1 MAKPSENPTKAAPRS
16 SIRRRLNALVLGAV
30 ALSTVPVAGLF
41 ISREVT
47 RQAQA
52 RWVTVTA
59 VADLL
64 ASEAAD
70 AARSDDHVAAF
81 AVLRAVTRTPGVSY
95 ARIEDAHGAVLAE
108 TGLGARLHSD
118 TMLDAEAATPDLR
131 SLVLSRT
138 VAVTAPIR
146 FGYHTLGRVVIVHT
160 DDDFMRSLVQALGG
174 ILALAAL
181 ALAAALWLS
190 RRAQLAMT
198 QPLADLTAA
207 VEKISAS
214 GNFSSRIMTV
224 SGDEVGALVEGFNGM
239 LDAIGARDKTI
250 DAQMRG
256 LETEVADRTADY
268 VKARDEA
275 NAANAAKSDFLATM
289 SHEIRTP
296 MNGVMVMAELL
307 AAESLPAKARRHAQT
322 IARSGRSLL
331 AVINDILDFSKIEA
345 GKLEVETAE
354 VDILDLVDD
363 TLALFKAKAREKELE
378 LVAFADPEAPRI
390 VPADPVRLGQVLS
403 NIVSN
408 ALKFTESGH
417 VRVSIDADPKGKY
430 WRLVVADTGIGI
442 AADKLGAIFN
452 AFEQEDQTTTRRFG
466 GTGLGLSIAKRLVE
480 AMGGAIAVTSEVG
493 EGTQFHIRLPAA
505 KDANEDAIRAAP
517 PNADGKTAA
526 VHVTASEERA
536 ALVQRLEAAGITI
549 ADDGELVIADRAAR
563 DGLSVPADRLV
574 LIVEPEDSAGDAWV
588 TQKRAA
594 AALPRPLRHRDI
606 DALITALRDGSG
618 FVIREAEAA
627 TTAIDAVYPEARV
640 LVVDDAEVNREVAIE
655 ALSRFGI
662 RAETADN
669 GQIALDKTLDG
680 GFDLVLMDGSMP
692 VLDGFAATARLRER
706 EAETGGA
713 RLPVV
718 ALTAHVV
725 GAAALAWR
733 DAGMDDVLHKPFT
746 LADLGAVLR
755 AWLPGDLA
763 RTPPKTVETAIAES
777 EVGAEP
783 MATATDDSLFDL
795 AVARPLFERRAK
807 GGDAFVDRVFAL
819 YRKHAPEALVGMVE
833 AHRGKNADALAKAAH
848 ALKSMSLNIGARAV
862 ANAASGIEAAIRVE
876 GRTVAIDEV
885 ALTASYLDQTLKA
898 LNAPVAVAPPPPPL
912 KPAVVP
918 DFDAALA
925 RELAA
930 DLDAGA
936 LDMVYQPIWDRA
948 GAQITGVEALIRW
961 PRNGRETIGPDVFV
975 PLAERQGLIT
985 RIGAFAR
992 QRAMRDGR
1000 DWRVPLAINVSPL
1013 ELEDEAF
1020 AEALAR
1026 DLADTGFPAQRLV
1039 LEMTETAL
1047 LKDPL
1052 RVETVFE
1059 ALHRMGIK
1067 LSLDDFGAGYSSLTA
1082 LHRFSFDKVKIDKV
1096 FVTALDSEQR
1106 PALEALAIIQAIT
1119 GLGRAF
1125 GMQVV
1130 AEGIET
1136 PSQHSHLKAA
1146 GVHGL
1151 QGYLL
1156 ARPMPAK
1163 ALTEALERS
1172 PVEAAAG

>member
-1 MAKPSENPTKAAPRS
+1 MAQTSENPTKTAPRS

-41 ISREVT
+41 VSREVT

-64 ASEAAD
+64 ASEAVD
-70 AARSDDHVAAF
+70 AAHTDDRTAAF
-81 AVLRAVTRTPGVSY
+81 TVLRAVTRTPGVSY
-95 ARIEDAHGAVLAE
+95 ARIEDARGAVLAE
-108 TGLGARLHSD
+108 TGLGARLRSD
-118 TMLDAEAATPDLR
+118 TTLDAEAAAPDLKA
-131 SLVLSRT
+131 LVLSRT

-146 FGYHTLGRVVIVHT
+146 LGYYTLGRVVIVHT
-160 DDDFMRSLVQALGG
+160 DDDFMRSLTQALGG

-198 QPLADLTAA
+198 QPLADLTQA
-207 VEKISAS
+207 VEGISAS
-214 GNFSSRIMTV
+214 GNFSRRV
-224 SGDEVGALVEGFNGM
+224 STTSNDEVGALVAGFNGM
-239 LDAIGARDKTI
+239 LDAIGERDKTI
-250 DAQMRG
+250 DAQMKG

-363 TLALFKAKAREKELE
+363 TLALFKAKAREKGLE
-378 LVAFADPEAPRI
+378 LIAFADPQAPRI

-408 ALKFTESGH
+408 ALKFTEAGH
-417 VRVSIDADPKGKY
+417 VRVSIDADPKGRF

-442 AADKLGAIFN
+442 AADKLGSIFN

-480 AMGGAIAVTSEVG
+480 AMGGIIAVTSEPG
-493 EGTQFHIRLPAA
+493 EGTQFHIRLPA
-505 KDANEDAIRAAP
+505 DRDAIRAAP
-517 PNADGKTAA
+517 PSADGKTAA
-526 VHVTASEERA
+526 IHLTASEERA
-536 ALVQRLEAAGITI
+536 ALVQRLEAAGIAI
-549 ADDGELVIADRAAR
+549 VDDGELVIADRNAR

-574 LIVEPEDSAGDAWV
+574 LIVEPEDSDGDAWV
-588 TQKRAA
+588 AQKRAA

-618 FVIREAEAA
+618 FVIREAETV

-692 VLDGFAATARLRER
+692 VLDGFAATAKLRER
-706 EAETGGA
+706 EAETGVA

-733 DAGMDDVLHKPFT
+733 DASMDDVLHKPFT

-763 RTPPKTVETAIAES
+763 RTPPKTVETAIAEN

-795 AVARPLFERRAK
+795 SVARPLFERRAK
-807 GGDAFVDRVFAL
+807 GSDAFVDRVFAL
-819 YRKHAPEALVGMVE
+819 YRKHAPEALVAMVE
-833 AHRGKNADALAKAAH
+833 AHRGKDADALAKAAH

-898 LNAPVAVAPPPPPL
+898 LNAPIAVAPPPPPL

-1020 AEALAR
+1020 AEALAK

-1096 FVTALDSEQR
+1096 FVTALDGEQR

-1163 ALTEALERS
+1163 ALTEALERP